1 MSSDEKRIT
10 DKYGITFNEIRRL
23 SLNGR
28 SEEEM
33 LESVLVKETWFIRGR
48 RQFEFLKER
57 FGKKELIAWSCGCA
71 TGEEAYSI
79 AMALEGATVWGTDVS
94 KSAIEF
100 ARRGVYKKRALRE
113 LRKDEVLRFFVKEGA
128 FYRVKNEIKERVYF
142 MVSNLLSP
150 PPFNFSFDLI
160 MLRNV
165 LMYFSGNARKK
176 AVENV
181 VSVLKTGGI
190 LLLGDTEFLLN
201 LPGDLKP
208 VKEGDVYYYIRVA
221 HR

>member
-1 MSSDEKRIT
+1 M
-10 DKYGITFNEIRRL
+10 
-23 SLNGR
+23 
-28 SEEEM
+28 
-33 LESVLVKETWFIRGR
+33 
-48 RQFEFLKER
+48 
-57 FGKKELIAWSCGCA
+57 
-71 TGEEAYSI
+71 
-79 AMALEGATVWGTDVS
+79 
-94 KSAIEF
+94 
-100 ARRGVYKKRALRE
+100 
-113 LRKDEVLRFFVKEGA
+113 RKDEVLRFFVKEGA